1 MIVDL
6 IMLSQHELDQ
16 RSNGL
21 SRVRMEF
28 SCSGTL
34 SGGSEALNGILC
46 IRGHPLPDEGVFR
59 FHLPL
64 LEPPFHLSL
73 LLVAQ

>member
-6 IMLSQHELDQ
+6 IMLSQHELDR

-21 SRVRMEF
+21 SRVRMEC

-46 IRGHPLPDEGVFR
+46 IRGHPLPDEGIF
-59 FHLPL
+59 
-64 LEPPFHLSL
+64 
-73 LLVAQ
+73 